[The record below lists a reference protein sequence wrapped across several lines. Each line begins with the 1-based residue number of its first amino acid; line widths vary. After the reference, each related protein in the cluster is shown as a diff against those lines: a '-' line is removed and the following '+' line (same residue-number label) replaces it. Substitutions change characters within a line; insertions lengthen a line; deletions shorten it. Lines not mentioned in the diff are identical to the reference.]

1 MNQRFSLVVSAL
13 LLGVLLLPPVLW
25 GCEEAET
32 SDCSMQECPFA
43 GPRVAGGCHEAVESP
58 QEPSVI
64 EGRSVPGAQ
73 FGCCA
78 VPMDPDTGMATSAT
92 SRELISTSLTVSIE
106 SVAPRQ
112 PRLPSDLMARTVAS
126 QVHDLGRFTLLSSFL
141 L

>member
-1 MNQRFSLVVSAL
+1 
-13 LLGVLLLPPVLW
+13 
-25 GCEEAET
+25 
-32 SDCSMQECPFA
+32 
-43 GPRVAGGCHEAVESP
+43 
-58 QEPSVI
+58 
-64 EGRSVPGAQ
+64 
-73 FGCCA
+73 
-78 VPMDPDTGMATSAT
+78 MDPDTGMATSAT